1 MQAISSGFLHITCYH
16 GLNTSSKRVGLWT
29 KFKKSWNLGACKAVV
44 ITEKR
49 YIGHLAEGKTISSG
63 AIWIAVDRNAQFT
76 FEKLPR
82 L

>member
-1 MQAISSGFLHITCYH
+1 MGLTLHPNELDF
-16 GLNTSSKRVGLWT
+16 GQSL
-29 KFKKSWNLGACKAVV
+29 KKLESWGMENCGDYR
-44 ITEKR
+44 KR

-63 AIWIAVDRNAQFT
+63 EIWIAVDRNAQFT